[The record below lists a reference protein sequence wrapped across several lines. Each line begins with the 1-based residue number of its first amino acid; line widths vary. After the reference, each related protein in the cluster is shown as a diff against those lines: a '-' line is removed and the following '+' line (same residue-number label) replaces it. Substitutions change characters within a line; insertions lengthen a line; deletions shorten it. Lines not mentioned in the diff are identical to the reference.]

1 MIYTKKDCGSYNL
14 HIINTDKFKTIAVKV
29 IFRSPIE
36 KDKITTRNILSDLFM
51 QSSSK
56 YRSKRELTIKAQDL
70 YAAEV
75 SINNNRLGNYITTT
89 FSLNL
94 LNDRYTEKDNFK
106 KSIEFLSEIIF
117 NPDVSDEKFNK
128 EKVDIVKSNCRS
140 SLNSIKEDSSN
151 YSLIRMLEEL
161 DRNSPCSYRLAGY
174 LDDLDKIDEKSL
186 YVYYQNMLKSDLVD
200 IFVLVDVDCD
210 DVSKMFREFFNLR
223 TLKKQKVPYLLEEK
237 NVKNKSVYNEK
248 IDNSQSKLSI
258 ACRCNDLSDY
268 ERNYVLTLYNV
279 ILGGGCDS
287 KLFKE
292 VREEHSLCYTI
303 YSVPNKLD
311 KLLIIQAGI
320 DTEKFDKTVK
330 LIEKALCDM
339 KNGKFSDS
347 DISVARE
354 YFLTA
359 LEEVL
364 ENPDRII
371 DNYLMMELIGTDT
384 IDVKKEMIK
393 KVTKEEIIKV
403 AKKIKLDT
411 VFLLEG
417 VKDERD

>member
-1 MIYTKKDCGSYNL
+1 
-14 HIINTDKFKTIAVKV
+14 
-29 IFRSPIE
+29 
-36 KDKITTRNILSDLFM
+36 M
-51 QSSSK
+51 QSSNK
-56 YRSKRELTIKAQDL
+56 YKSKREMTIKAQDL

-89 FSLNL
+89 FSLSI

-106 KSIEFLSEIIF
+106 NSIEFLSEIIF
-117 NPDVSDEKFNK
+117 NPDVIDEKFNK

-151 YSLIRMLEEL
+151 YSLIRMLEEF
-161 DRNSPCSYRLAGY
+161 DKDSPCSYRLAGY
-174 LDDLDKIDEKSL
+174 LDDLNSIDEKSL
-186 YVYYQNMLKSDLVD
+186 YVYYQNMIKSDLVD
-200 IFVLVDVDCD
+200 IFVLGDVDVD
-210 DVSKMFREFFNLR
+210 DVSKIFREFFKLR
-223 TLKKQKVPYLLEEK
+223 TLKKLKVPYLLDDSSVKSK
-237 NVKNKSVYNEK
+237 NVYNEK

-292 VREEHSLCYTI
+292 VREEHSLCYSI

-311 KLLIIQAGI
+311 RILIIQAGI
-320 DTEKFDKTVK
+320 DKENFDKTVK
-330 LIEKALCDM
+330 LIEKDLSDM
-339 KNGKFSDS
+339 KNGKFNDS

-364 ENPDRII
+364 ESPDRII

-384 IDVKKEMIK
+384 IEVKKEMIQ
-393 KVTKEEIIKV
+393 KVTKEEIVKV

>member
-1 MIYTKKDCGSYNL
+1 MIYTKKDFGSFNL

-36 KDKITTRNILSDLFM
+36 KNGITIRNILSDLFM
-51 QSSSK
+51 QSTSK
-56 YRSKRELTIKAQDL
+56 YKSKRDLTIKAQDL

-75 SINNNRLGNYITTT
+75 SINNNRFGNYITTT
-89 FSLNL
+89 FNL
-94 LNDRYTEKDNFK
+94 SVLNDRYTEENNFSK
-106 KSIEFLSEIIF
+106 AVEFLSEIIF
-117 NPDVSDEKFNK
+117 NPDVCDGKFNR

-151 YSLIRMLEEL
+151 YSLIRMLEEF
-161 DRNSPCSYRLAGY
+161 DSESPCSYRLAGY
-174 LDDLDKIDEKSL
+174 LEDLDNIDEKGL
-186 YVYYQNMLKSDLVD
+186 YSYYEEMIRTNLVD
-200 IFVLVDVDCD
+200 IFVLGDVNEEE
-210 DVSKMFREFFNLR
+210 VSKMFREFFKFR
-223 TLKKQKVPYLLEEK
+223 TLKKLRVPYLLEEK
-237 NVKNKSVYNEK
+237 QVKSKKVFSEK

-268 ERNYVLTLYNV
+268 ERNYVLTLFNV

-292 VREEHSLCYTI
+292 VREQHSLCYTI

-311 KLLIIQAGI
+311 RLLIIQAGI
-320 DTEKFDKTVK
+320 DKENFDKTVR
-330 LIEKALCDM
+330 LVEKALSDM
-339 KNGKFSDS
+339 RNGKFSEA

-364 ENPDRII
+364 ESSDRII

-417 VKDERD
+417 VRDERN